1 MISTL
6 EGVQEKLQRFDIEWA
21 NPEESR
27 LDASLACDVLLDVVQ
42 ILKEMNV
49 FYLAAMTGLDT
60 GTDENSMEVL
70 YHFCDRHYVVTLR
83 AKLEKTQPELASIC
97 SVFPYASPLER
108 ETGEMFG
115 INFINAPD
123 TSRLFL
129 PDDWDE
135 GVYPLRKDANFGEVD
150 DVNSK

>member
-1 MISTL
+1 MRNIF
-6 EGVQEKLQRFDIEWA
+6 EGVQEKLQSFDIEWA

-27 LDASLACDVLLDVVQ
+27 LDAILTCDVLLGVVQ
-42 ILKEMNV
+42 ILKEMDV

-70 YHFCDRHYVVTLR
+70 YHFCAHHYVLTLR
-83 AKLEKTQPELASIC
+83 ARLEKKQPELTSIC

-135 GVYPLRKDANFGEVD
+135 GVYPLRKEVNFGEVD